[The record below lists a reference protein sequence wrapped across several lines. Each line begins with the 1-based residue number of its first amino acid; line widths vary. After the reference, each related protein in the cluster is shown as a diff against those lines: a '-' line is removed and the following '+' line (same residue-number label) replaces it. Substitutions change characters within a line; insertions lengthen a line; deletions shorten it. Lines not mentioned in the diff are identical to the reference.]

1 MHKTREMMDATHKR
15 FSDDDWEAHLYLH
28 EDDYDGE
35 EACDMCGLSGV
46 HKMSCTL
53 RYQGVS
59 CTVETVHYGGYC
71 IAGSNCMCAEETQRA
86 SCIDWK
92 QQA

>member
-53 RYQGVS
+53 RY
-59 CTVETVHYGGYC
+59 TEGYC
-71 IAGSNCMCAEETQRA
+71 IAGDNCMCEEGERD

>member
-1 MHKTREMMDATHKR
+1 MKTREMMDATHKR
-15 FSDDDWEAHLYLH
+15 FSDAHVDGDWEADLSLH

-46 HKMSCTL
+46 HKMSCT
-53 RYQGVS
+53 RPY
-59 CTVETVHYGGYC
+59 TGGYC
-71 IAGSNCMCAEETQRA
+71 IAGDNCMCAEETQRA

-92 QQA
+92 QQV